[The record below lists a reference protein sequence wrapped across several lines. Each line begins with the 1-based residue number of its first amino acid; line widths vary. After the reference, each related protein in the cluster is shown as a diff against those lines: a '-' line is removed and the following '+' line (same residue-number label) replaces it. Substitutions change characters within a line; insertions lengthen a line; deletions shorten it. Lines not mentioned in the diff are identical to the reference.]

1 MDLFNDFINWEK
13 VLQPILIQYRNK
25 KHPLNYQNLYQ
36 LIVMVILSA
45 QDSDENINKIAPNF
59 FQTFPDLKS
68 LSESKIEK
76 IIPQLYQV
84 KHYENKAQW
93 IHDLGKTFKEETT
106 ITLSLKELTNIKGI
120 GRKSA
125 NVIMKE
131 ENLPFEG
138 IMVDL
143 HVLRVVPR
151 IGIIKPTKDGIK
163 AERLL
168 MAILPREIWNEIG
181 MAISF
186 LGREICRPTPK
197 CSLCLINSNCNYFKH
212 KN

>member
-76 IIPQLYQV
+76 IIP
-84 KHYENKAQW
+84 
-93 IHDLGKTFKEETT
+93 
-106 ITLSLKELTNIKGI
+106 
-120 GRKSA
+120 
-125 NVIMKE
+125 
-131 ENLPFEG
+131 
-138 IMVDL
+138 
-143 HVLRVVPR
+143 
-151 IGIIKPTKDGIK
+151 
-163 AERLL
+163 
-168 MAILPREIWNEIG
+168 
-181 MAISF
+181 
-186 LGREICRPTPK
+186 
-197 CSLCLINSNCNYFKH
+197 
-212 KN
+212 